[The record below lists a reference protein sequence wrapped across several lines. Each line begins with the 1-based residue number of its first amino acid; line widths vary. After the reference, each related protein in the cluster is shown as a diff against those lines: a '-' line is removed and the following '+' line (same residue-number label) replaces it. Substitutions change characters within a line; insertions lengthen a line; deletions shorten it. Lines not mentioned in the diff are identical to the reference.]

1 MHDDV
6 SFLGGLNLQ
15 SSSQAEF
22 IVWHYH
28 TIVFDFGDIIYSYI
42 MLYHIP
48 HNPHIVKQHDWFV
61 NATKI
66 VSAWAS
72 TFRISQLRKGTLSCF
87 SLSKPPPSQTQHV
100 GEQTIAKHWV
110 RISGMGQTVET
121 KTQTVGNG
129 FLCVEKRINTL
140 QAHLELVSSHLT

>member
-1 MHDDV
+1 
-6 SFLGGLNLQ
+6 
-15 SSSQAEF
+15 
-22 IVWHYH
+22 
-28 TIVFDFGDIIYSYI
+28 

-100 GEQTIAKHWV
+100 GSRPLQNIGCAFRGWGKLSKQKHKQ
-110 RISGMGQTVET
+110 SAMD
-121 KTQTVGNG
+121 
-129 FLCVEKRINTL
+129 FLCGKKNQHSTSTSGVGFFSFTL
-140 QAHLELVSSHLT
+140 CNSLLLNMTIYSGFSH